1 MTELLARQ
9 LASCNPCVQAVIGRY
24 NLRIAKRPG
33 PVHLAATSPMSTA
46 PTVHSASPV
55 TARPKVLIVDDEL
68 GPRESISYL
77 LQDEFEVM
85 AVDRVDRGLELL
97 IRENFAVVI
106 MDIRMPQKNGIQGL
120 EAMRKID
127 SEVSIIMM
135 TGYGALA
142 TAQAAISL
150 GANEYLKKPFDVDLL
165 QQSVRHHAADGLER
179 KKRVAMFKKLEGMYE
194 AVMTEQKKQQM
205 TAGFSQA
212 AAEMVH
218 DICNPLVV
226 AIGYTNMLLV
236 EVRQLPPTGRS
247 VERILH
253 YAETLEKCSS
263 FCLHLAESW
272 RQTTRHSGEVDVVDL
287 YATAED
293 TKIVL
298 FFGTNRVEVS
308 GTKGAL
314 INGIRFELVRLLQ
327 NMVKNALE
335 SGASHVAVTVTA
347 RDGRVV
353 LAVAD
358 NGSGLSPAV
367 LDSILK
373 KPIESTKAHGTGLG
387 MTICR
392 HIVSAHQGEM
402 RVAARPDGG
411 TIFTMSFPAA
421 PAGS

>member
-1 MTELLARQ
+1 MPEA
-9 LASCNPCVQAVIGRY
+9 
-24 NLRIAKRPG
+24 
-33 PVHLAATSPMSTA
+33 
-46 PTVHSASPV
+46 ASPV
-55 TARPKVLIVDDEL
+55 QSAPPVTDRPKVLVVDDEL

-97 IRENFAVVI
+97 TKDSFACVV

-127 SEVSIIMM
+127 PEVSIIMM

-150 GANEYLKKPFDVDLL
+150 GANEYLKKPFDVDQL
-165 QQSVRHHAADGLER
+165 QQSVRRHAAEGLER
-179 KKRVAMFKKLEGMYE
+179 KKRIAMLKQLEGVYE
-194 AVMTEQKKQQM
+194 AVKIDQKKQQM

-226 AIGYTNMLLV
+226 AIGYTNMLLD
-236 EVRQLPPTGRS
+236 EVRQLPPGGRS

-287 YATAED
+287 HATAED
-293 TKIVL
+293 TKTVL
-298 FFGTNRVEVS
+298 FFGTNRVEVA
-308 GTKGAL
+308 GTKGAF
-314 INGIRFELVRLLQ
+314 INGIRFEIVRLLQ
-327 NMVKNALE
+327 NLVKNALE
-335 SGASHVAVTVTA
+335 SGATQVGVTIA
-347 RDGRVV
+347 RENSRIV

-358 NGSGLSPAV
+358 NGSGLPPAI
-367 LDSILK
+367 LESILK

-402 RVAARPDGG
+402 NVANRPGGG
-411 TIFTMSFPAA
+411 TVFTMSFPAA
-421 PAGS
+421 AGS

>member
-1 MTELLARQ
+1 MSEA
-9 LASCNPCVQAVIGRY
+9 ASSVR
-24 NLRIAKRPG
+24 
-33 PVHLAATSPMSTA
+33 SA
-46 PTVHSASPV
+46 PLV
-55 TARPKVLIVDDEL
+55 TGRPKVLIVDDEL

-85 AVDRVDRGLELL
+85 AVDRVDRGIELL
-97 IRENFAVVI
+97 TRESFAVVV

-120 EAMRKID
+120 EEMRKID
-127 SEVSIIMM
+127 PEVSIIMM
-135 TGYGALA
+135 TGYGALT

-165 QQSVRHHAADGLER
+165 QQSVRRHATEGLER
-179 KKRVAMFKKLEGMYE
+179 KKRTVMLKQLEGMYE
-194 AVMTEQKKQQM
+194 SVKTEQKKHQL
-205 TAGFSQA
+205 TVGFSQA

-226 AIGYTNMLLV
+226 AIGYTNMLLD
-236 EVRQLPPTGRS
+236 EVRQLPPVGRN

-272 RQTTRHSGEVDVVDL
+272 RQTTRHAGEVDVVDL
-287 YATAED
+287 YATAAD
-293 TKIVL
+293 TKTVL
-298 FFGTNRVEVS
+298 FFGTNRVEVVGS
-308 GTKGAL
+308 QGAL
-314 INGIRFELVRLLQ
+314 IQGVRFEVVRLLQ
-327 NMVKNALE
+327 NLVKNALE
-335 SGASHVAVTVTA
+335 SGATHVAVTVA
-347 RDGRVV
+347 REDGRIV
-353 LAVAD
+353 LSVAD
-358 NGSGLSPAV
+358 NGSGLPPAI
-367 LDSILK
+367 LESILK

-402 RVAARPDGG
+402 KVAAREGGG
-411 TIFTMSFPAA
+411 TVFTMSFPAA

>member
-1 MTELLARQ
+1 MSEA
-9 LASCNPCVQAVIGRY
+9 ASP
-24 NLRIAKRPG
+24 
-33 PVHLAATSPMSTA
+33 
-46 PTVHSASPV
+46 VHSAPPV
-55 TARPKVLIVDDEL
+55 SDRPKVLIVDDEL

-85 AVDRVDRGLELL
+85 AVDRVDRGIELL
-97 IRENFAVVI
+97 KRESFAVVV

-120 EAMRKID
+120 EEMRKLD
-127 SEVSIIMM
+127 PEVSIIMM
-135 TGYGALA
+135 TGYGALT

-150 GANEYLKKPFDVDLL
+150 GANEYLKKPFDVDVL
-165 QQSVRHHAADGLER
+165 QQSVRRHAIEGLER
-179 KKRVAMFKKLEGMYE
+179 KKRTAMFMKLEGMYE
-194 AVMTEQKKQQM
+194 SVMTDQKKQLL

-226 AIGYTNMLLV
+226 AIGYTNMLLD
-236 EVRQLPPTGRS
+236 EVRQLPPTGPN

-287 YATAED
+287 YATAAD
-293 TKIVL
+293 TKTVL
-298 FFGTNRVEVS
+298 FFGTNRVEVV
-308 GTKGAL
+308 GTKGTL
-314 INGIRFELVRLLQ
+314 IHGVRFELVRLLQ
-327 NMVKNALE
+327 NLIKNALE
-335 SGASHVAVTVTA
+335 SGAAQVAVTVT
-347 RDGRVV
+347 REDGRIV

-358 NGSGLSPAV
+358 NGSGLSPAM
-367 LDSILK
+367 LESILM

-392 HIVSAHQGEM
+392 HIVSAHQGEIK
-402 RVAARPDGG
+402 VAARPGGG
-411 TIFTMSFPAA
+411 TVFTMSFPAA
-421 PAGS
+421 PAGR